1 MNQINK
7 ETVVSVD
14 NAIEAIENSLE
25 RYFDYA
31 PLDPSLTTQ
40 TYYCQVCQ
48 ILDSMVKKYKET
60 CT

>member
-14 NAIEAIENSLE
+14 NAVEAIENSLE
-25 RYFDYA
+25 RYFNHVTPD
-31 PLDPSLTTQ
+31 SHIGTQ
-40 TYYCQVCQ
+40 QYCLQVLS
-48 ILDSMVKKYKET
+48 IFDSMVKKYKET

>member
-14 NAIEAIENSLE
+14 NAVEAIENSLE
-25 RYFDYA
+25 RYFNHVTPDS
-31 PLDPSLTTQ
+31 PIGTQ

-60 CT
+60 CA